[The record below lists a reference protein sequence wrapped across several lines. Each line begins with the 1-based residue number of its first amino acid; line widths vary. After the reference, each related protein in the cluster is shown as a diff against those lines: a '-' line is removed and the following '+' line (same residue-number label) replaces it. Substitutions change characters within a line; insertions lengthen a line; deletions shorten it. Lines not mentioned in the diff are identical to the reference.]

1 MSDIV
6 LALTGTL
13 IIFAGVLSL
22 RHWTDRAQMAR
33 KMAAELLIY
42 AEGIEAM
49 HFAWLTRRESVE
61 NSAGLRR
68 G

>member
-1 MSDIV
+1 MIDIV

-13 IIFAGVLSL
+13 IIFAGVWSVL
-22 RHWTDRAQMAR
+22 RWSDRAELSR
-33 KMAAELLIY
+33 KLAAELLLY